1 MVLHTMDLF
10 MEAEEVSLDVVLL
23 PVVSHG
29 QELQLAFPVNIDLP
43 GMCFDNFHF
52 YHQTI
57 LSSVAIYG

>member
-23 PVVSHG
+23 PVVSNG

-43 GMCFDNFHF
+43 GMCLIISISI
-52 YHQTI
+52 TK
-57 LSSVAIYG
+57 LSFLQ